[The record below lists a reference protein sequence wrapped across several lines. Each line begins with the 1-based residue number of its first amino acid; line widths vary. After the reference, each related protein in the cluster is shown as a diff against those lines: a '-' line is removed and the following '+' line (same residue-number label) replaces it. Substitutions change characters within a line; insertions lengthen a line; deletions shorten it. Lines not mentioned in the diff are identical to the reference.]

1 MQLWKS
7 AIVLAI
13 VGMIAVAE
21 TRNIDTPAV
30 KDSTILRST
39 TNCPQCPESN
49 CYKCTLGHNNT
60 LVASSGG
67 LAFLQSLVGFDMPV
81 TGTQVESCRV
91 QIPAFLTHQYPL
103 TVIISSAAATNWDED
118 TVDGSNAPASGDII
132 TSVDVPAFNN
142 LGAVDISSACK
153 AAVNGEFSIYFS
165 AGSNRYEFWSK
176 DSGNPAIL
184 HITTNDD

>member
-1 MQLWKS
+1 MLS
-7 AIVLAI
+7 MLLVESGN
-13 VGMIAVAE
+13 V
-21 TRNIDTPAV
+21 DTPAV

-39 TNCPQCPESN
+39 TYCPQCPENN

-67 LAFLQSLVGFDMPV
+67 LAFLQSLVGFNMPV
-81 TGTQVESCRV
+81 AATQVESCTI

-103 TVIISSAAATNWDED
+103 TVIISLAAATEWNED
-118 TVDGSNAPASGDII
+118 TVDGSNAPVAGDII
-132 TSVDVPAFNN
+132 TSVDVPAYNN
-142 LGAVDISSACK
+142 LGAVDISAACK

-184 HITTNDD
+184 YIITNGN